1 MRDHWVGIRW
11 RQADPVLIA
20 AAVSLTA
27 YGIVLVTSATWQ
39 YIDQPSLL
47 ANTWFL
53 KQVGFAVVGIIL
65 MVACASV
72 HPRVVSTF
80 AYIFYVG
87 SLLALATVLM
97 LGHGSADYGAQRWIE
112 VAGIPLQ
119 PSEPAKLAVILVL
132 ARILSLGPLD
142 LKLLLLSAATTIAP
156 VALIY
161 AQPDLGTALSL
172 AVIWLGMIVLGGASA
187 RFLATLGVGTLIVA
201 PLAWLGLKDYMR
213 ERILI
218 FLDPSADAL
227 GQGYNILQA
236 QISIGSGGMFGKG
249 LFEGTQT
256 QLRYLRVSHSD
267 FIFSVLGEEMGFVGA
282 LVLFALLAT
291 LLFRLLRAF
300 DRADDRFGALVCA
313 GAVAMIGFQAI
324 ANLGANVGLIPVVGI
339 PLPFVSYGGSALVT
353 QLAALGLVQA
363 TLIRRRMYQFEV

>member
-11 RQADPVLIA
+11 RQVDPVLIA
-20 AAVSLTA
+20 AAVSLTF

-47 ANTWFL
+47 TNTWFL
-53 KQVGFAVVGIIL
+53 KQVGFAIVGILL

-80 AYIFYVG
+80 AYIFYAG
-87 SLLALATVLM
+87 SLLALATVLV

-142 LKLLLLSAATTIAP
+142 LKLLLVSAATTIAP
-156 VALIY
+156 VMLIY

-172 AVIWLGMIVLGGASA
+172 AVIWVGMIVLGGASA
-187 RFLATLGVGTLIVA
+187 RLLATLGVGALVVT

-213 ERILI
+213 DRILI

-282 LVLFALLAT
+282 LLLFALLAT

-300 DRADDRFGALVCA
+300 DTADDRFGALLCA
-313 GAVAMIGFQAI
+313 GAVSMIGFQAI

-363 TLIRRRMYQFEV
+363 TLIRRRMYQFEA